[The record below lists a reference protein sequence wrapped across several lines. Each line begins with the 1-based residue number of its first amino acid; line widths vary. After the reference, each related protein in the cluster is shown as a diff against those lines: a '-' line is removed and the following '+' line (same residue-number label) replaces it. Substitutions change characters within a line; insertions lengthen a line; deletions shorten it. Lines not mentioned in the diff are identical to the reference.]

1 MNNIIY
7 KIDQLKKKLEELKAQ
22 KNREEGKLSSLFKD
36 LEKYNVKSIEEA
48 NSILKQKKKQ
58 MELIDLEIEQSLD
71 YMEGELEKYE

>member
-1 MNNIIY
+1 M
-7 KIDQLKKKLEELKAQ
+7 KRKLEELKAQ

-71 YMEGELEKYE
+71 YMEGELEKYD

>member
-7 KIDQLKKKLEELKAQ
+7 KIDQLKRKLEKLKAQ

-36 LEKYNVKSIEEA
+36 LEKYNIKSIEEA

-71 YMEGELEKYE
+71 YMEGELEKYD

>member
-71 YMEGELEKYE
+71 YMEGELEKYD

>member
-7 KIDQLKKKLEELKAQ
+7 KIDKMKRKLEELKAQ

-71 YMEGELEKYE
+71 YMEGELEKYD

>member
-7 KIDQLKKKLEELKAQ
+7 RIDQLKRKLEELKAQ

-71 YMEGELEKYE
+71 YMEGELEKYD

>member
-7 KIDQLKKKLEELKAQ
+7 RIDKMKRKLEELKAQ

-71 YMEGELEKYE
+71 YMEGELEKYD

>member
-7 KIDQLKKKLEELKAQ
+7 RIDKMKRKLEELKAQ

-48 NSILKQKKKQ
+48 NSLLKQKKKQ

-71 YMEGELEKYE
+71 YMEGELEKYD

>member
-36 LEKYNVKSIEEA
+36 LEKYNIKSIEEA

-71 YMEGELEKYE
+71 YMEGELEKYD